1 MFSPHVFRAN
11 DIRGRYS
18 QDFDLLFTK
27 ELAYS
32 LCKLTQQK
40 KISLPKF
47 LVGQDARLSSP
58 EISQALVQH
67 LKDQGAGVT
76 LIGLAPSPLC
86 YFLLHHY
93 NLTACVVVTASHNP
107 PEDNGFKILFHKK
120 HKILNPISSLK
131 KILLNK
137 KASSKKIFEK
147 QGYLLNV
154 EKEKPYTSSLKKE
167 FPSLKAP
174 AFVIDTGNGALGP
187 LAKKVFSSLGLN
199 PKQLFCK
206 PNGYFPNHHP
216 DPTVEKN
223 LFHLKSAIQ
232 KGDFELGFGF
242 DGDGDRLVLVNKEG
256 QSILGDEL
264 AYLFVKSLK
273 KNSEQTKPA
282 VILAD
287 VKCSDWFFD
296 SAKKQGFKA
305 LMTKSG
311 HGLIRAQ
318 MEKTGALLALEFS
331 GHIFFNDRPK
341 RGFDDALYASL
352 RLLEFLSSQ
361 NVSLMSLLP
370 KISSARTGEIRLDM
384 PSPMISKRLSKI
396 KSYLKQRGESFQDI
410 DGIRLSRT
418 KSWALFRSSKT
429 QETLSMRFEAPTKEQ
444 LKKLKKEFSEVICYP
459 IP

>member
-1 MFSPHVFRAN
+1 MFSPHIFRAN
-11 DIRGRYS
+11 DIRGRYK
-18 QDFDLLFTK
+18 QDFDPSFTK

-32 LCKLTQQK
+32 LCKLTKQK
-40 KISLPKF
+40 EIGLPKF

-76 LIGLAPSPLC
+76 FIGLAPSPLC
-86 YFLLHHY
+86 YFLLRHY
-93 NLTACVVVTASHNP
+93 NLTACIVVTASHNP
-107 PEDNGFKILFHKK
+107 PEYNGFKILFHRKY
-120 HKILNPISSLK
+120 KILNPIFALK

-147 QGYLLNV
+147 QGYLFKV
-154 EKEKPYTSSLKKE
+154 EKEKPYISSLKKE

-174 AFVIDTGNGALGP
+174 PFVIDTGNGALGP
-187 LAKKVFSSLGLN
+187 LAKKVFSALGLN

-206 PNGYFPNHHP
+206 PDGYFPNHHP
-216 DPTVEKN
+216 DPTIEKN
-223 LFHLKSAIQ
+223 LFHLKTAVQ
-232 KGDFELGFGF
+232 KGGFELGFGF
-242 DGDGDRLVLVNKEG
+242 DGDGDRLTLISKEG

-264 AYLFVKSLK
+264 AYLFLKSLG
-273 KNSEQTKPA
+273 KNSKQTKSA
-282 VILAD
+282 LILAD
-287 VKCSDWFFD
+287 VKCSNWFFD
-296 SAKKQGFKA
+296 SAKKQGIQA

-331 GHIFFNDRPK
+331 GHIFFNDRPE

-352 RLLEFLSSQ
+352 RLLEFLRSK
-361 NVSLMSLLP
+361 NASLISLLP

-429 QETLSMRFEAPTKEQ
+429 QEALSMRFEAPTKQ
-444 LKKLKKEFSEVICYP
+444 KLNRLKKEFSKVMACP